1 VRSPVPVETSDRALP
16 VLPQAQINYF
26 TSSNLKNAEDLLARA
41 GKRSDRLIEAFRSS
55 LTNRSEE
62 PIDAIELVQ
71 DIIGE
76 EGLYS
81 RLEYCE

>member
-1 VRSPVPVETSDRALP
+1 MRRPVPVETSDCVLP

-26 TSSNLKNAEDLLARA
+26 TSSNLKNTEDLLARA
-41 GKRSDRLIEAFRSS
+41 GKRSDGLIETLRGS
-55 LTNRSEE
+55 LADRSEE

-81 RLEYCE
+81 RLGYCK